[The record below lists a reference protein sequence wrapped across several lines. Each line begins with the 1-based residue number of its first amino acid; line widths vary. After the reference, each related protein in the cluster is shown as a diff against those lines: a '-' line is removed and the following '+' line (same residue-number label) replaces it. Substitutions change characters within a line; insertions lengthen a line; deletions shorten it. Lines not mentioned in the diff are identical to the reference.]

1 MIFASCDSSLRPVQT
16 SNSIHSLIF
25 LLFCRIYDNLKKAY
39 SGNDGNS
46 EKYAVRGLSLA
57 VP

>member
-1 MIFASCDSSLRPVQT
+1 LLQESSQ
-16 SNSIHSLIF
+16 SHAII
-25 LLFCRIYDNLKKAY
+25 CDNLKKAY